1 MRLAIFSP
9 YWNSLTAA
17 QDALVSFSF
26 DTLTI
31 LHKSRWVGSHI
42 WSLTLCVSCDHIYL
56 STLGSTTAAN
66 VALAKA
72 IRLAQELKL
81 HDEGSEGVN
90 TDRIELEIRRRLFWL
105 LCSFHIISDPACPTS
120 SAFAVC

>member
-1 MRLAIFSP
+1 M
-9 YWNSLTAA
+9 AA

-26 DTLTI
+26 DTLTP
-31 LHKSRWVGSHI
+31 LHKSRWGGPDI

-81 HDEGSEGVN
+81 HDEGSAGVN
-90 TDRIELEIRRRLFWL
+90 TDRIELEVRRRLFWL
-105 LCSFHIISDPACPTS
+105 LCSFHIISGPACPMS